1 MIYSIYVR
9 AILAISCFGIWI
21 ALHYLFDKKSAEG
34 LMLYVTLALLA
45 LGIYL
50 DRYLSKRSKKKEQ
63 ETSI

>member
-1 MIYSIYVR
+1 
-9 AILAISCFGIWI
+9 
-21 ALHYLFDKKSAEG
+21 
-34 LMLYVTLALLA
+34 MLYVTLALLA